1 MKDGVL
7 DCTNLEGISLQE
19 IFNFLQNP
27 DIVKDKIISLDI
39 STYENWKEVN
49 DNSSFKTQT
58 IEIYTF
64 YRYMEDIFN
73 LRLKTGI
80 NITNH
85 TDVNMTDHRKEAL
98 LKKFLERFKKNNFTK
113 DEEQLSQFIKA
124 ACKEAKTPDGIEMQY
139 GRAYGLVLSIISVK

>member
-27 DIVKDKIISLDI
+27 YIVKDKIIALDI
-39 STYENWKEVN
+39 STYEHWKEVN
-49 DNSSFKTQT
+49 DNSSFKPQT

-64 YRYMEDIFN
+64 YRYMEDILN

-85 TDVNMTDHRKEAL
+85 IDVNMTDRRKEAL
-98 LKKFLERFKKNNFTK
+98 LKKFLERFKK
-113 DEEQLSQFIKA
+113 E
-124 ACKEAKTPDGIEMQY
+124 
-139 GRAYGLVLSIISVK
+139 